1 MKVALV
7 RAKYSPFGGAE
18 RVLNSA
24 VESLVTLGATPTIV
38 TRSWPANASA
48 GAGAGAAVAH
58 RLVNPRYMTSAG
70 RDRGFARAVCAE
82 LEQQHFDL
90 VQSYERL
97 PCCDVFH
104 AVEGVHAE
112 WLFQRRRI
120 QSAVQRFGVAINPHH
135 RYMLGVER
143 RMFESP
149 RLRAVICVSQMVK
162 REISARFNVPD
173 DRLSVIY
180 GGIDCEYF
188 HPGLRQLHR
197 QPTRAQLGMPVDA
210 PVALFV
216 GSGFARKGVAAYL
229 DTLARIDGLYG
240 IVVGHDKHIHRYR
253 RRAAQLGLEKRVRF
267 TGGIKD
273 VRPFYGAS
281 DIFLMPTV
289 YEPFGLTFG
298 EAMACGL
305 PVVASN
311 KAGAADWITEGVSG
325 FVVDPAHVSAL
336 VSAVNQALA
345 RPEMGIAGRAA
356 VMPYTPARITADYA
370 AFYRGLLP
378 R

>member
-1 MKVALV
+1 
-7 RAKYSPFGGAE
+7 
-18 RVLNSA
+18 
-24 VESLVTLGATPTIV
+24 
-38 TRSWPANASA
+38 
-48 GAGAGAAVAH
+48 
-58 RLVNPRYMTSAG
+58 
-70 RDRGFARAVCAE
+70 
-82 LEQQHFDL
+82 
-90 VQSYERL
+90 
-97 PCCDVFH
+97 VFH

-120 QSAVQRFGVAINPHH
+120 QSAVERFGVAINPHH
-135 RYMLGVER
+135 RYVLHAER

-162 REISARFNVPD
+162 REIAARFSIPD
-173 DRLSVIY
+173 DRLSIIY
-180 GGIDCEYF
+180 GGIDCTYF
-188 HPGLRQLHR
+188 HAGLRDLHR
-197 QPTRAQLGMPVDA
+197 QPTRAHLGIPVDA
-210 PVALFV
+210 SVALFV

-240 IVVGHDKHIHRYR
+240 IVVGHDKHIDRYR
-253 RRAAQLGLEKRVRF
+253 QRAAQLGLEKRVIF

-273 VRPFYGAS
+273 VRPYYGAS

-305 PVVASN
+305 PVVAST

-325 FVVDPAHVSAL
+325 FVVDPADVSAL

-345 RPEMGIAGRAA
+345 RPGMGVAGRAA

-370 AFYRGLLP
+370 AFYRDLLS